1 MYINH
6 ILKNFSNV
14 VVPNGYQSHLHKFLE
29 WMKFGRELWRSSSLI
44 SMLDQPEQ
52 VSEACVQ
59 SDFRY
64 LQGWRPC
71 NLCGPPFSTF
81 HPCKK
86 AFSYV
91 QMELPVFQFV
101 SIASCPFTGHH

>member
-59 SDFRY
+59 SGFRY